1 LHYSAVTETGKQ
13 LLQRQ
18 VPSNILQPLEY
29 LFHLVQHKSLAAV
42 SSFHLA
48 LNKRGDEGTKSQT
61 LQGLDVLQRS
71 GNMQSIRRQMLARP
85 YSPAL
90 AGTKKAHSLQQ
101 ESYHIKVKCSHKQ
114 RSSVKGKRYLGR
126 DQASPTLFSNV
137 RKSTSLSLYSQPY
150 RYHLLVLPKIKNQ
163 PTPQKT

>member
-1 LHYSAVTETGKQ
+1 
-13 LLQRQ
+13 
-18 VPSNILQPLEY
+18 
-29 LFHLVQHKSLAAV
+29 
-42 SSFHLA
+42 
-48 LNKRGDEGTKSQT
+48 
-61 LQGLDVLQRS
+61 
-71 GNMQSIRRQMLARP
+71 MQSIRRQILARP

-137 RKSTSLSLYSQPY
+137 RKSTRLSLYSQPY

-163 PTPQKT
+163 PTPSKDVKESKAEKTRQKSHCLRGEARLRSCQPSPAPFSNIRKATRLSLNSSLTATLTSSFPKSESKSEYK